1 MYILSGQTPYRTRRC
16 VDIAQAV
23 CGQNC
28 SNRFHGDKQRGPFP
42 LDSVST
48 NFNRWIGSGKSSER
62 FTLAKQKTSLYQL
75 IQSWDSDN
83 RWWQLCWG
91 NMVYNQ
97 LSVTKDEKTKQ
108 SGDRWRK
115 NITVSTAWKIFSV
128 ESFIVTLKKF
138 TKSIKIN
145 NLKKIK

>member
-97 LSVTKDEKTKQ
+97 LSVTKDEKEKTKWW
-108 SGDRWRK
+108 SMEKEHHCLLNSLK
-115 NITVSTAWKIFSV
+115 NIFCGIIYCNTKEI
-128 ESFIVTLKKF
+128 INKK
-138 TKSIKIN
+138 N
-145 NLKKIK
+145 Q